1 MNYKCYECGTTECIQ
16 HHHVVPRSVGGT
28 KTIPLC
34 SICHGKVHGIKRD
47 KQINISELTKAGIL
61 EARKAG
67 KRLGNPNP
75 ASSLAKGQATIKR
88 TADEFAL
95 GLEKMVMPLR
105 FQSGYTLKEIADV
118 LNNAE
123 VKTRRNGSWD
133 PKRVS
138 MLIKRIN
145 NLEDK

>member
-16 HHHVVPRSVGGT
+16 HHHVVPRSLGGT

-47 KQINISELTKAGIL
+47 KQINISELTKRGL
-61 EARKAG
+61 EQARKRG
-67 KRLGNPNP
+67 VKLGGPNP
-75 ASSLAKGQATIKR
+75 EKSLIIGRQVVQTNANEYALSMSPLIMPMRNEGAT
-88 TADEFAL
+88 
-95 GLEKMVMPLR
+95 LR
-105 FQSGYTLKEIADV
+105 DIAAT

-123 VKTRRNGSWD
+123 VKTRRGGKWGPSQ
-133 PKRVS
+133 VS
-138 MLIKRIN
+138 NLIKRIN